1 MEAIQKSRNM
11 KRKVD
16 IAAVDEDVTQ
26 EPLKKKT
33 KIPAHAGAKKVV
45 PRRKRAT
52 TDTDVEN
59 PRRSSRHYKSPIHYG
74 A

>member
-1 MEAIQKSRNM
+1 M

-16 IAAVDEDVTQ
+16 EDLIQ
-26 EPLKKKT
+26 ELPWPKKKT
-33 KIPAHAGAKKVV
+33 KIPAVAKKVV

-59 PRRSSRHYKSPIHYG
+59 PRRSGHYKSPIHYG